1 MHTPRQGQ
9 LALPG
14 IPPAPPGRLRTAPPV
29 RADDGPGGAPGPAEA
44 SPSRPEA
51 SSAPRPD
58 LWLALYFPHL
68 CLDLIHQAGE
78 AVADPLV
85 IIQEKGRQQW
95 VHAANRR
102 ARQRGIC
109 PLMPLAAALP
119 LCREL
124 ITLPRHLSAEQQ
136 ALDAL
141 AGWGLQFTDHVH
153 QPPGEPLILLEI
165 GRSLRLFGGVEALR
179 GRVLEALGPL
189 GFQVRAGIAPCPSAS
204 RLLARWAPGTTVTD
218 GDALLRL
225 LREAPLETLEDD
237 PKRQERLRGLGLRTL
252 GDLLRLPREGLA
264 RRLGPELLREL
275 DRLCGR
281 VPDPLPRFN
290 PPARFEHTRHLPF
303 EVDRHAQLL
312 LALESLLWMLA
323 GWLRG
328 RGLGVSRLR
337 VALHHHRR
345 VSTPLRVGLLSP
357 SRDAEHLLEVC
368 REVLERTVLEATV
381 TALTVSAQDLSPL
394 AHHQGQTLFT
404 TGSEQRADLQQLLE
418 RLRARLGEDAVKGL
432 ACVADHRP
440 ERAWCFMKMGIGEGD
455 PGSQVRPSTGVRPVW
470 LLDPPMASPCPVTP
484 VETDER
490 IESGWWDDGDVR
502 RDYVRASTPAGQGLW
517 LYRDLRN
524 PDGGWYLQGLFG

>member
-1 MHTPRQGQ
+1 MPTPQQGQ
-9 LALPG
+9 LVLPG
-14 IPPAPPGRLRTAPPV
+14 IPPAPPGRLRTASPV
-29 RADDGPGGAPGPAEA
+29 RAGDGPGGAPGPEA
-44 SPSRPEA
+44 SSSRPEA
-51 SSAPRPD
+51 PTVPRPD

-68 CLDLIHQAGE
+68 CLDLIHQSGE

-85 IIQEKGRQQW
+85 IIEEKGRQQW

-102 ARQRGIC
+102 ARQRGIH
-109 PLMPLAAALP
+109 PLMSLAAALP

-124 ITLPRHLSAEQQ
+124 ITLPRHLFAEQQ
-136 ALDAL
+136 ALETL

-179 GRVLEALGPL
+179 GRILEALGPL
-189 GFQVRAGIAPCPSAS
+189 DFQVRAGIAPCPSAA

-225 LREAPLETLEDD
+225 LRKAPLETLEDD
-237 PKRQERLRGLGLRTL
+237 PKRQERLRGLGVRTL
-252 GDLLRLPREGLA
+252 GDLLRLPRDGLA

-275 DRLCGR
+275 DRLRGWS
-281 VPDPLPRFN
+281 PDPLPRFN

-303 EVDRHAQLL
+303 EMDGHHPLL
-312 LALESLLWMLA
+312 PILESLLQMLA

-328 RGLGVSRLR
+328 RGLGVGRLR
-337 VALHHHRR
+337 LALHHHRR
-345 VSTPLRVGLLSP
+345 ASTPLQVGLLAP

-381 TALTVSAQDLSPL
+381 TALTVSAQDLSRL
-394 AHHQGQTLFT
+394 AHHQGQALFT
-404 TGSEQRADLQQLLE
+404 TGAEQQADLRQLLE

-440 ERAWCFMKMGIGEGD
+440 ERAWYSMKMGIGEEGH
-455 PGSQVRPSTGVRPVW
+455 GGQVHPSTGARPVW
-470 LLDPPMASPCPVTP
+470 LLDPPMAPPCPVVTP

-502 RDYVRASTPAGQGLW
+502 RDYVRASTPAGQSLW

-524 PDGGWYLQGLFG
+524 PDGIWYLQGLFG